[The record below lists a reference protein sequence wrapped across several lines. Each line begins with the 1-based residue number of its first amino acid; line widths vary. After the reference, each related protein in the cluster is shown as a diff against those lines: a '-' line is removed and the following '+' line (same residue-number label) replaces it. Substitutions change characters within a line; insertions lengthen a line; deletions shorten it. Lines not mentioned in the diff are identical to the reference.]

1 MARRRSSKG
10 VVTVKMEG
18 KVVRL
23 ISLVLVGVMV
33 STGVSHGQPG
43 DKAMTVFVTA
53 APLADVTKVDKE
65 TETRLLAAIKDAET
79 KRKDLE
85 KSLKA
90 QHGKKR
96 EAWPQDAQD
105 VMFDAEEAVALA
117 QADYAYR
124 KVKSEGLADSA
135 EDIRKAIL
143 GEGMSGEKNQI
154 RVVPSAD
161 EAQLIVEV
169 NGRRS
174 SYSGATGG
182 LMALRDDQFY
192 ISFLVKAA
200 PKLEA
205 ERFAH
210 VPRTYRLRGFGATVY
225 RLGVPKPVTPWWR
238 FEAYG
243 TMKWG
248 SAANGAS
255 KLVEDFIEK
264 NYDAMVP
271 AASR

>member
-1 MARRRSSKG
+1 
-10 VVTVKMEG
+10 MEG
-18 KVVRL
+18 NVMRL
-23 ISLVLVGVMV
+23 VSLVLGGVLM
-33 STGVSHGQPG
+33 SAGVSHGQPG

-53 APLADVTKVDKE
+53 APLADVKKVDKE

-96 EAWPQDAQD
+96 DAWPQDAQD
-105 VMFDAEEAVALA
+105 AMFDAEEAVALA

-124 KVKSEGLADSA
+124 KVKSEGLTDSA

-143 GEGMSGEKNQI
+143 GEGMSGEKKQI
-154 RVVPSAD
+154 RVVSSAD

-174 SYSGATGG
+174 SSSGATGG

-192 ISFLVKAA
+192 ISFLVKAG
-200 PKLEA
+200 PKLQA
-205 ERFAH
+205 ERFAS
-210 VPRTYRLRGFGATVY
+210 VPRTYRLRGLGATVY
-225 RLGVPKPVTPWWR
+225 RLGVPKPDAPWWR

-255 KLVEDFIEK
+255 KLVEDFIVK
-264 NYDAMVP
+264 NYDAMMAP
-271 AASR
+271 AASQ

>member
-1 MARRRSSKG
+1 M
-10 VVTVKMEG
+10 
-18 KVVRL
+18 RL
-23 ISLVLVGVMV
+23 VSLVLGGVLV
-33 STGVSHGQPG
+33 SAVVPHGQPG
-43 DKAMTVFVTA
+43 AKAMTVFVTA

-65 TETRLLAAIKDAET
+65 TETRLLAAIKDADS

-90 QHGKKR
+90 QYGKKR
-96 EAWPQDAQD
+96 DAWPPDAQD
-105 VMFDAEEAVALA
+105 SLFDAEQAVALA

-143 GEGMSGEKNQI
+143 GEGLSGEKDHI
-154 RVVPSAD
+154 RVVPSAE

-174 SYSGATGG
+174 SSSGTGG
-182 LMALRDDQFY
+182 LMSLRNDQFY
-192 ISFLVKAA
+192 VSFLLKAG
-200 PKLEA
+200 PKLPA
-205 ERFAH
+205 ERFAN
-210 VPRTYRLRGFGATVY
+210 VPRTYRLRGVGATVY
-225 RLGVPKPVTPWWR
+225 RLGVPQPDAPWWR

-264 NYDAMVP
+264 NYDAMMTP
-271 AASR
+271 AAGQ

>member
-1 MARRRSSKG
+1 MNHGRAAG
-10 VVTVKMEG
+10 VVIVKMEG
-18 KVVRL
+18 NVMRVV
-23 ISLVLVGVMV
+23 SLVLGGVLV
-33 STGVSHGQPG
+33 TAGVAHGQPG

-53 APLADVTKVDKE
+53 APLADVKKVDKE
-65 TETRLLAAIKDAET
+65 TETRLFAAIKDAET
-79 KRKDLE
+79 KRKDLD

-96 EAWPQDAQD
+96 DAWPQGAQD
-105 VMFDAEEAVALA
+105 AISDAEEAVALA

-143 GEGMSGEKNQI
+143 GEGLSGEKNHI
-154 RVVPSAD
+154 RIVSSAD

-192 ISFLVKAA
+192 ISFLVKAGT
-200 PKLEA
+200 KLEA
-205 ERFAH
+205 ERFAN

-225 RLGVPKPVTPWWR
+225 RLGVPKPEAPWWR

-264 NYDAMVP
+264 NYDAMTAIV
-271 AASR
+271 ASQ

>member
-1 MARRRSSKG
+1 
-10 VVTVKMEG
+10 MEG
-18 KVVRL
+18 NVMRL
-23 ISLVLVGVMV
+23 VSLVLGAVLM
-33 STGVSHGQPG
+33 SAGVSSGQPG
-43 DKAMTVFVTA
+43 AKAMTVFVTA
-53 APLADVTKVDKE
+53 APVSDVTKVDKE
-65 TETRLLAAIKDAET
+65 TETRLRAAIKDAEN

-85 KSLKA
+85 KSLTA
-90 QHGKKR
+90 HYGKKR
-96 EAWPQDAQD
+96 DAWPQDAQD
-105 VMFDAEEAVALA
+105 SMLDAEEAVGLA

-143 GEGMSGEKNQI
+143 GEGMSGEKNNI
-154 RVVPSAD
+154 RLVSTAD
-161 EAQLIVEV
+161 EAQLIIDV

-174 SYSGATGG
+174 SSSGATGG
-182 LMALRDDQFY
+182 LMSLRNDQFY
-192 ISFLVKAA
+192 VSFLVKAG
-200 PKLEA
+200 PKLPA
-205 ERFAH
+205 ERFAR
-210 VPRTYRLRGFGATVY
+210 VPRTYRLRGLGATVY
-225 RLGVPKPVTPWWR
+225 RLGVPKPDAPWWR

-264 NYDAMVP
+264 NYDAMMGT

>member
-1 MARRRSSKG
+1 M
-10 VVTVKMEG
+10 
-18 KVVRL
+18 RL
-23 ISLVLVGVMV
+23 VSLMLGAVLV
-33 STGVSHGQPG
+33 SAGVSHGQPG

-53 APLADVTKVDKE
+53 APLPDVKKVDKE

-79 KRKDLE
+79 TRKDLE
-85 KSLKA
+85 KGLKA

-96 EAWPQDAQD
+96 DAWPQDAQD
-105 VMFDAEEAVALA
+105 AMFDAEEAVALA

-135 EDIRKAIL
+135 EDIRKAIS
-143 GEGMSGEKNQI
+143 GAGMSGEKNQI
-154 RVVPSAD
+154 RVVSSAD

-174 SYSGATGG
+174 SSSGTGG

-192 ISFLVKAA
+192 ISFLVKAGPTLQA
-200 PKLEA
+200 A
-205 ERFAH
+205 RFAN

-225 RLGVPKPVTPWWR
+225 RLGVPKPDAPWWR

-255 KLVEDFIEK
+255 KLVEDFIGK
-264 NYDAMVP
+264 NYAAMIAP
-271 AASR
+271 AASQ

>member
-1 MARRRSSKG
+1 MRF
-10 VVTVKMEG
+10 V
-18 KVVRL
+18 
-23 ISLVLVGVMV
+23 SLVIGGILMSAGVP
-33 STGVSHGQPG
+33 HGQPG
-43 DKAMTVFVTA
+43 PKAMTVFVTA

-65 TETRLLAAIKDAET
+65 TETRLLAAIKDADT

-96 EAWPQDAQD
+96 DAWPQEAQD
-105 VMFDAEEAVALA
+105 SMFDAEEAVALA

-143 GEGMSGEKNQI
+143 GEGLSGEKNHIQ
-154 RVVPSAD
+154 VVSTAE

-174 SYSGATGG
+174 SSSGTGG
-182 LMALRDDQFY
+182 LMALRNDQFY
-192 ISFLVKAA
+192 ISFLMKPG
-200 PKLEA
+200 PKLPA
-205 ERFAH
+205 DRFAN
-210 VPRTYRLRGFGATVY
+210 VPRTYRLRGVGATVY
-225 RLGVPKPVTPWWR
+225 RLGTPKPDAPSWR
-238 FEAYG
+238 FEAFG

-264 NYDAMVP
+264 NYDAMMAP
-271 AASR
+271 AGKA

>member
-1 MARRRSSKG
+1 
-10 VVTVKMEG
+10 MEG
-18 KVVRL
+18 HVLR
-23 ISLVLVGVMV
+23 LVLLVLGGVLV
-33 STGVSHGQPG
+33 SDGVSRGQPG
-43 DKAMTVFVTA
+43 DKSMTVFVTA
-53 APLADVTKVDKE
+53 APLADVKKVDKE
-65 TETRLLAAIKDAET
+65 TEARLLAAIKDAET
-79 KRKDLE
+79 NRKDLE
-85 KSLKA
+85 KRLKA

-96 EAWPQDAQD
+96 DAWPQDAQD
-105 VMFDAEEAVALA
+105 PMFDAEEAAALA

-143 GEGMSGEKNQI
+143 GGGLSGEKNHI
-154 RVVPSAD
+154 RVVSSAS

-174 SYSGATGG
+174 SSSGAAGG
-182 LMALRDDQFY
+182 LMAVRDDQFY
-192 ISFLVKAA
+192 ISFLMKAG
-200 PKLEA
+200 PKLQA
-205 ERFAH
+205 ERFAS

-225 RLGVPKPVTPWWR
+225 RLGVPKPDAPWWR

-264 NYDAMVP
+264 NQDVMMAP
-271 AASR
+271 AASQ

>member
-1 MARRRSSKG
+1 MKRQIRAELHPGGVPSCTRGGGTEATRSAARR
-10 VVTVKMEG
+10 
-18 KVVRL
+18 
-23 ISLVLVGVMV
+23 
-33 STGVSHGQPG
+33 
-43 DKAMTVFVTA
+43 A
-53 APLADVTKVDKE
+53 
-65 TETRLLAAIKDAET
+65 ETRLLGAIKEAET

-96 EAWPQDAQD
+96 DAWPQDAQD
-105 VMFDAEEAVALA
+105 AMFDADETVALA

-143 GEGMSGEKNQI
+143 GEGLSGEKNQI
-154 RVVPSAD
+154 RVVSSAD

-174 SYSGATGG
+174 SSSGATGG

-192 ISFLVKAA
+192 ISFLLKAG
-200 PKLEA
+200 PKLQA
-205 ERFAH
+205 ERFAN

-225 RLGVPKPVTPWWR
+225 RLGVPKPDALWWR

-255 KLVEDFIEK
+255 KLVEDFIGK
-264 NYDAMVP
+264 NYAAMMTP
-271 AASR
+271 AANQ

>member
-1 MARRRSSKG
+1 
-10 VVTVKMEG
+10 MEAN
-18 KVVRL
+18 VVRL
-23 ISLVLVGVMV
+23 VALVVGGVLV
-33 STGVSHGQPG
+33 SAGVSHGQPG
-43 DKAMTVFVTA
+43 AKAMTVFVTA
-53 APLADVTKVDKE
+53 APVTDVTKVDKE
-65 TETRLLAAIKDAET
+65 TETRLRAAIKDAET

-90 QHGKKR
+90 QHGNKR
-96 EAWPQDAQD
+96 DAWPQEAQD
-105 VMFDAEEAVALA
+105 SMFDADEAVGLA

-143 GEGMSGEKNQI
+143 GEGLSGEKNHI
-154 RVVPSAD
+154 RVVSSAD

-174 SYSGATGG
+174 SSSGATGG
-182 LMALRDDQFY
+182 LMSLRDDQFY
-192 ISFLVKAA
+192 ISFLLKAG
-200 PKLEA
+200 PKLPA
-205 ERFAH
+205 ERFAK
-210 VPRTYRLRGFGATVY
+210 VPHTYRLRGVGATVY
-225 RLGVPKPVTPWWR
+225 RLGVPKPDAPWWR

-255 KLVEDFIEK
+255 KLVEDFIDK
-264 NYDAMVP
+264 NYDVMVGA

>member
-1 MARRRSSKG
+1 
-10 VVTVKMEG
+10 
-18 KVVRL
+18 
-23 ISLVLVGVMV
+23 
-33 STGVSHGQPG
+33 
-43 DKAMTVFVTA
+43 
-53 APLADVTKVDKE
+53 
-65 TETRLLAAIKDAET
+65 
-79 KRKDLE
+79 
-85 KSLKA
+85 
-90 QHGKKR
+90 
-96 EAWPQDAQD
+96 
-105 VMFDAEEAVALA
+105 MFEAEEAVTQA

-154 RVVPSAD
+154 RVVSSAD

-174 SYSGATGG
+174 SSSGATGG

-192 ISFLVKAA
+192 ISFLLKAG
-200 PKLEA
+200 PKLQA
-205 ERFAH
+205 ERFAN

-225 RLGVPKPVTPWWR
+225 RLGVPKPDAPWWR

-255 KLVEDFIEK
+255 KLVEDFIRK
-264 NYDAMVP
+264 NYDAMMAP
-271 AASR
+271 AANQRALTEFDPRSPLHQPVTTQSIPAAAVRSSIVNVCRDFDARHTQTTLNYRQSLNSSRVRHMLANPCSYLS

>member
-1 MARRRSSKG
+1 
-10 VVTVKMEG
+10 MEG
-18 KVVRL
+18 SVMRL
-23 ISLVLVGVMV
+23 VSLVLGGVLM
-33 STGVSHGQPG
+33 SAGVSHGQPG

-53 APLADVTKVDKE
+53 APLADVKKVDKE

-96 EAWPQDAQD
+96 DAWPQDA
-105 VMFDAEEAVALA
+105 MFDAEEVAALA

-124 KVKSEGLADSA
+124 KVKTEGLADSA

-154 RVVPSAD
+154 RVVSSAD

-174 SYSGATGG
+174 SSSGATGG

-192 ISFLVKAA
+192 ISFLVKAG
-200 PKLEA
+200 PKIQA
-205 ERFAH
+205 ERFAN

-225 RLGVPKPVTPWWR
+225 RLGVPKPDAPWWR

-255 KLVEDFIEK
+255 KLVEDFIAK
-264 NYDAMVP
+264 NYDAMMAP

>member
-1 MARRRSSKG
+1 M
-10 VVTVKMEG
+10 
-18 KVVRL
+18 RL
-23 ISLVLVGVMV
+23 VSLMLGAVLVSAGVA
-33 STGVSHGQPG
+33 HGQPG
-43 DKAMTVFVTA
+43 GKAMTVFVTA
-53 APLADVTKVDKE
+53 APLADVKKVDKE

-79 KRKDLE
+79 TRKDLE

-96 EAWPQDAQD
+96 DAWPQDAQD
-105 VMFDAEEAVALA
+105 AMFDAEEAVALA

-124 KVKSEGLADSA
+124 KVKSESLADSA
-135 EDIRKAIL
+135 DDIRKAIL
-143 GEGMSGEKNQI
+143 GEGMSGEKNHI
-154 RVVPSAD
+154 RVVSSAD

-174 SYSGATGG
+174 SSSGATGG

-192 ISFLVKAA
+192 ISFLVKAG

-205 ERFAH
+205 ERFAN

-225 RLGVPKPVTPWWR
+225 RLALPKPDAPWWR

-255 KLVEDFIEK
+255 KLVEDFIGK
-264 NYDAMVP
+264 NYAAMTAP
-271 AASR
+271 AASQ

>member
-1 MARRRSSKG
+1 
-10 VVTVKMEG
+10 MEG
-18 KVVRL
+18 NVMRL
-23 ISLVLVGVMV
+23 VFLAIGVLVSAGA
-33 STGVSHGQPG
+33 SHAQPG

-53 APLADVTKVDKE
+53 APLADVKKVDKE

-79 KRKDLE
+79 RRKDLE
-85 KSLKA
+85 RSLKA

-105 VMFDAEEAVALA
+105 AMFDAEEAFALA

-124 KVKSEGLADSA
+124 KVKSESLADSA
-135 EDIRKAIL
+135 DDIRKAIL

-154 RVVPSAD
+154 RVVSSAD

-174 SYSGATGG
+174 SSSGATGG

-192 ISFLVKAA
+192 ISFLVKAG
-200 PKLEA
+200 PKLQT
-205 ERFAH
+205 ERFAN

-225 RLGVPKPVTPWWR
+225 RLALPKPDAPWWR

-264 NYDAMVP
+264 NYDAMMAP
-271 AASR
+271 AASQ

>member
-1 MARRRSSKG
+1 M
-10 VVTVKMEG
+10 
-18 KVVRL
+18 RL
-23 ISLVLVGVMV
+23 VSLVLVGMLV
-33 STGVSHGQPG
+33 SAGVLHAQPG
-43 DKAMTVFVTA
+43 AKPMTVFVTA
-53 APLADVTKVDKE
+53 APLADVTKVDKG

-96 EAWPQDAQD
+96 DAWPQDAQD
-105 VMFDAEEAVALA
+105 SMFDAEEAVALA

-124 KVKSEGLADSA
+124 KVKSDGLADSA
-135 EDIRKAIL
+135 EDIRKAIA
-143 GEGMSGEKNQI
+143 GEGLSGEKNRIQ
-154 RVVPSAD
+154 VVSSAD

-174 SYSGATGG
+174 SSSGATGG

-192 ISFLVKAA
+192 ISFLLKAG
-200 PKLEA
+200 PKLQA
-205 ERFAH
+205 ERFAN
-210 VPRTYRLRGFGATVY
+210 VPRTYRLRGVGATVY
-225 RLGVPKPVTPWWR
+225 RLGVPKADAPWWR

-264 NYDAMVP
+264 NYDAMMAP

>member
-1 MARRRSSKG
+1 
-10 VVTVKMEG
+10 MEG
-18 KVVRL
+18 NVMRL
-23 ISLVLVGVMV
+23 VSLVLGGVLV
-33 STGVSHGQPG
+33 LAGVSHGQPG
-43 DKAMTVFVTA
+43 AKAMTVFVTA
-53 APLADVTKVDKE
+53 APLADATKVDKE

-96 EAWPQDAQD
+96 DAWPQDAQD
-105 VMFDAEEAVALA
+105 HMFDAEQAVALA

-154 RVVPSAD
+154 RVVSSAD

-174 SYSGATGG
+174 SSSGTGG

-192 ISFLVKAA
+192 ISFLVKAG
-200 PKLEA
+200 PKLPA
-205 ERFAH
+205 ERFAN
-210 VPRTYRLRGFGATVY
+210 VPRTYRLRGVGATVS
-225 RLGVPKPVTPWWR
+225 RLGVPKPDAPWWR

-264 NYDAMVP
+264 NYDAMMAR
-271 AASR
+271 AASQ

>member
-1 MARRRSSKG
+1 VEG
-10 VVTVKMEG
+10 TVK
-18 KVVRL
+18 RL
-23 ISLVLVGVMV
+23 VSIAIGGMVLV
-33 STGVSHGQPG
+33 TGLAHAQPG
-43 DKAMTVFVTA
+43 DKAMAVFVTA
-53 APLADVTKVDKE
+53 APLVDVKKVDKE
-65 TETRLLAAIKDAET
+65 TETRLQAAIKDART
-79 KRKDLE
+79 KRADLE

-105 VMFDAEEAVALA
+105 AYADADEAVVLA
-117 QADYAYR
+117 EADYAYR
-124 KVKSEGLADSA
+124 KVKVEGLADSA

-143 GEGMSGEKNQI
+143 GEGLSGEKNQI
-154 RVVPSAD
+154 RVVSSAD

-174 SYSGATGG
+174 SSSGATGG

-192 ISFLVKAA
+192 ISFLVKAG
-200 PKLEA
+200 PKLPA
-205 ERFAH
+205 ERFAS
-210 VPRTYRLRGFGATVY
+210 VPRTYRLRGMGATVY
-225 RLGVPKPVTPWWR
+225 RLGVPKPDAPWWR

-255 KLVEDFIEK
+255 KLVEDFIQK
-264 NYDAMVP
+264 NYDVMMAP
-271 AASR
+271 AATQ